1 MSLGRTL
8 CVALVGID
16 GHVVE
21 VEADVASGLPA
32 FTITGLPDTAL
43 GQARDRVRAAS
54 ANSGAPVPMRRV
66 TVNLSPASLPKAGT
80 AFDLAIAVAVLV
92 AARTLPPHAAAGV
105 VHLGEL
111 GLDGR
116 VRTVRGVLPAVLA
129 AARAGVDRV
138 VVPAGNAG
146 EAALVPGVRVLPTR
160 TLAGLVAAYRGE
172 PAPDAEVED
181 DDERPAPEAPPL
193 TTPDLV
199 DVVGQQEARTSLE
212 VAAAGGHHLLLL
224 GPPGAGKTMLACR
237 LPGLLPDLDP
247 QAALEVTAVQSL
259 AGVLPPGAGLVVR
272 PPFVD
277 PHHTASP
284 AAIVGGGTGVP
295 RPGAASRAHRGVL
308 FLDEAPEFDARVLE
322 SLRQPLEDGELVIH
336 RSRGAARYPARF
348 QLVLAANPC
357 PCGRAS
363 GKGTEC
369 SCTPM
374 ARRRYLQRLS
384 GPLLDRVDLQVQV
397 LPVTRAALDP
407 DVVPEA
413 TAVVAERVRAA
424 RSAQARRWAG
434 TGWQLNAQAPG
445 PVLRRGRWRC
455 HPSATAPLDRGVERG
470 TLSVR
475 GYDRVLRT
483 AWTLADLRGRNSP
496 GADDVATAY
505 ALRHQGQVAA

>member
-1 MSLGRTL
+1 MAIGRTL

-16 GHVVE
+16 GFLVD

-43 GQARDRVRAAS
+43 GQARDRVRAAA
-54 ANSGAPVPMRRV
+54 ANSGVALPARRL

-80 AFDLAIAVAVLV
+80 GFDLAIAVAVLV
-92 AARTLPPHAAAGV
+92 AARIVPQAAAAGI

-116 VRTVRGVLPAVLA
+116 VRRIRGVLPAVLA
-129 AARAGVDRV
+129 AVRAGVERV
-138 VVPAGNAG
+138 VVPAGNAA
-146 EAALVPGVRVLPTR
+146 EAALVPGVRVSCAR
-160 TLAGLVAAYRGE
+160 TLAGLVATYRGE
-172 PAPDAEVED
+172 PALDSEPDPDEED
-181 DDERPAPEAPPL
+181 QPPAPPPGV
-193 TTPDLV
+193 TPDLA
-199 DVVGQQEARTSLE
+199 DVVGQHEARSSLE

-224 GPPGAGKTMLACR
+224 GPPGAGKTMLAAR
-237 LPGLLPDLDP
+237 LPGLLPDLDRD
-247 QAALEVTAVQSL
+247 AALEVTAVHSL
-259 AGVLPPGAGLVVR
+259 AGLLPAGSGLVMR

-277 PHHTASP
+277 PHHTATP

-322 SLRQPLEDGELVIH
+322 SLRQPLEVGELVIH

-357 PCGRAS
+357 PCGKAS

-374 ARRRYLQRLS
+374 ARRRYLHRLS
-384 GPLLDRVDLQVQV
+384 GPLLDRVDLQVEV
-397 LPVTRAALDP
+397 RPVTRAAMDP
-407 DVVPEA
+407 DVAPEG
-413 TAVVAERVRAA
+413 TAEVAARVRRA
-424 RSAQARRWAG
+424 RAAQAERWAG
-434 TGWQLNAQAPG
+434 MGWQLNAHAPG
-445 PVLRRGRWRC
+445 PELRRGRWRC
-455 HPSATAPLDRGVERG
+455 HPSVVAPLDRQVERG

-483 AWTLADLRGRNSP
+483 AWTLADLRGRSCP
-496 GADDVATAY
+496 AADDVATAF
-505 ALRHQGQVAA
+505 ALRHQGRVPG